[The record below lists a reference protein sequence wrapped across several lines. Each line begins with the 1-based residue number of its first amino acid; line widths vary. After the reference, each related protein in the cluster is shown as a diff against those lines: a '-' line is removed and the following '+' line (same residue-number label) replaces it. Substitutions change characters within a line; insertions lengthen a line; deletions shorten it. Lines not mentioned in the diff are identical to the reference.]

1 MTMQTPNKEEVKAD
15 FGPIHH
21 GPAYSLGALSS
32 VNDNVDGTNN
42 VVQQDCTRPEEFYY
56 YHEEDEYDEDED
68 DIEDDE
74 DNEDEDIDYKYRQY
88 QVWQPKKRGEKFGQ
102 LREITGEEYV
112 KEVTHAGR
120 GVRVVLFLYRPCIPL
135 CFLMNHHFYNLA
147 PKFPRTKFLRML
159 DSSCIPNYP
168 EKYLPTVFI
177 YENGCLRN
185 RMMGEKECGGK
196 YVLEE
201 ELKWLLRFVGAIN

>member
-74 DNEDEDIDYKYRQY
+74 DNEDEDIDYN
-88 QVWQPKKRGEKFGQ
+88 
-102 LREITGEEYV
+102 
-112 KEVTHAGR
+112 
-120 GVRVVLFLYRPCIPL
+120 IPL